1 MAFGEV
7 LLPIR
12 TRTFVGW
19 AGEFENR
26 HKLPVSTIPNFQVG
40 VTFNV
45 RDQRHTPN
53 GRSLQEHHG
62 CAGRVVISSRYG
74 HVAAA
79 NQLALV
85 FGQLMDENLL
95 FTAAR

>member
-1 MAFGEV
+1 
-7 LLPIR
+7 
-12 TRTFVGW
+12 
-19 AGEFENR
+19 
-26 HKLPVSTIPNFQVG
+26 

-45 RDQRHTPN
+45 HDQRHTSN
-53 GRSLQEHHG
+53 GWSFQEHHS
-62 CAGRVVISSRYG
+62 CAGRVSISSRDG

-95 FTAAR
+95 FDLHEILRADLLAQQLA